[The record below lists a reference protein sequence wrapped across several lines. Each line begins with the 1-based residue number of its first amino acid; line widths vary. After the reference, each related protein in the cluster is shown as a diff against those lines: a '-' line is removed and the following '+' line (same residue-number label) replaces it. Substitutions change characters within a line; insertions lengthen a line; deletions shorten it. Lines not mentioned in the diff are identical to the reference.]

1 MDIKKFQYKIIT
13 FIKKS
18 FAILS
23 LILIA
28 LYWIGFLGLGFGMLM
43 LQVGIV
49 GEFVGPIIAWL
60 LVVTLYI
67 PFSAVLPLLAYI
79 AYGGYE
85 FPFFVLFFWFFSI
98 FWSIIGPLGY
108 FLLEA
113 ISSKIDSS
121 FPYDD
126 YSED

>member
-1 MDIKKFQYKIIT
+1 MDIKKIQKKIGI
-13 FIKKS
+13 FFKKS

-23 LILIA
+23 LILVV
-28 LYWIGFLGLGFGMLM
+28 LYWIGFLGLGLGMLM

-60 LVVTLYI
+60 LVVVLYI

-79 AYGGYE
+79 VYGGYE
-85 FPFFVLFFWFFSI
+85 FPFFVLFFWFFTI
-98 FWSIIGPLGY
+98 FWSIMGPIGY

-113 ISSKIDSS
+113 ISSKIDTL

-126 YSED
+126 

>member
-1 MDIKKFQYKIIT
+1 MDIKKFKKKIIT
-13 FIKKS
+13 FFKKS
-18 FAILS
+18 FGILS
-23 LILIA
+23 LILIV

-60 LVVTLYI
+60 LVVVLYI

-85 FPFFVLFFWFFSI
+85 FPFFVLFFWFFTI
-98 FWSIIGPLGY
+98 FWTIMGHVGY
-108 FLLEA
+108 YLLEV

-121 FPYDD
+121 FPHDD
-126 YSED
+126 YGED

>member
-1 MDIKKFQYKIIT
+1 MDIKKIQKKIGI
-13 FIKKS
+13 FFKKS

-23 LILIA
+23 LILVV
-28 LYWIGFLGLGFGMLM
+28 LYWIGFLGLGLGMLM

-60 LVVTLYI
+60 LVVVLYI

-79 AYGGYE
+79 VYGGYE
-85 FPFFVLFFWFFSI
+85 FPFFVLFFWFFTI
-98 FWSIIGPLGY
+98 FWSIMGPIGY

-113 ISSKIDSS
+113 ISSKIDTS

-126 YSED
+126 YRED

>member
-1 MDIKKFQYKIIT
+1 MDIKKFQNKIII
-13 FIKKS
+13 FLKKT

-23 LILIA
+23 LILIV
-28 LYWIGFLGLGFGMLM
+28 LYWVGFIVLGFGMLM

-60 LVVTLYI
+60 LVVVLYI

-85 FPFFVLFFWFFSI
+85 FPFFVLFFWIFTI
-98 FWSIIGPLGY
+98 FWSIIGPLGS
-108 FLLEA
+108 FLLTA
-113 ISSKIDSS
+113 ISSKIDSL
-121 FPYDD
+121 FQYDD
-126 YSED
+126 YNLN

>member
-1 MDIKKFQYKIIT
+1 MDIKKIQKKIEI
-13 FIKKS
+13 FLKKS

-23 LILIA
+23 LILVV
-28 LYWIGFLGLGFGMLM
+28 LYWIGFLGLGLGMLM

-60 LVVTLYI
+60 LVVVLYI

-85 FPFFVLFFWFFSI
+85 FPFFVLFFWFFTI
-98 FWSIIGPLGY
+98 FWSIMGPIGY

-113 ISSKIDSS
+113 ISSKIDTS

-126 YSED
+126 YRED

>member
-1 MDIKKFQYKIIT
+1 MDIKKIQKKIGI
-13 FIKKS
+13 FFKKS

-23 LILIA
+23 LILVV
-28 LYWIGFLGLGFGMLM
+28 LYWIGFLGLGLGMLM

-60 LVVTLYI
+60 LVVVLYI
-67 PFSAVLPLLAYI
+67 PFSAVLPLPVYI

-85 FPFFVLFFWFFSI
+85 FPFLYYFFWFFTI
-98 FWSIIGPLGY
+98 FWSIMGPIGY

-113 ISSKIDSS
+113 ISSKN
-121 FPYDD
+121 
-126 YSED
+126 